1 MNKLEQMNLQLVML
15 QLEKMNQQQKQMQE
29 TLSGLQDG
37 MRSELSLIKQ
47 KVHDMENSML
57 DLKINC
63 NSKINGEQV
72 RDIVDKKMAIL

>member
-1 MNKLEQMNLQLVML
+1 
-15 QLEKMNQQQKQMQE
+15 
-29 TLSGLQDG
+29 
-37 MRSELSLIKQ
+37 
-47 KVHDMENSML
+47 MENSML